1 MKSIDGFNSS
11 GYGSFGEG
19 DGISARALNRMAAG
33 IDKNRTMFS
42 QGIEFQSSVGGV
54 AFNAPQEVV
63 FNAISTPFAVYLDS
77 VSGVTVIRVVPGT
90 VNNVI
95 PFING
100 TLMND
105 PTYTPLTAPTTAGT
119 YVVTIKCKADPAP
132 AFFPRSD
139 SEIKIETYPTT
150 DTDTEGYIT
159 LAIVTATA
167 ATGGGVNLT
176 INQSVSGSLWAERHK
191 YTEPDTAS
199 YFFYRV

>member
-1 MKSIDGFNSS
+1 VKSISGFNSS

-19 DGISARALNRMAAG
+19 DVISASALNRMGAG

-42 QGIEFQSSVGGV
+42 QGIEFQSSIGGV

-63 FNAISTPFAVYLDS
+63 FNAISTPFAVYLDT
-77 VSGVTVIRVVPGT
+77 VAGVTVIRVVPGT

-95 PFING
+95 PYING
-100 TLMND
+100 TLMTAN
-105 PTYTPLTAPTTAGT
+105 YTPLTAPTTAGT

-132 AFFPRSD
+132 AFFPKSD
-139 SEIKIETYPTT
+139 SEIKVETYPTT

-167 ATGGGVNLT
+167 ATGGGVDLV

-191 YTEPDTAS
+191 YTEPGTAS